1 MPKEKEAALKI
12 LKAAIQAE
20 IEGYEFYMVAAE
32 KTHDSLAKEMFKS
45 LAQDE
50 VMHRQVLEQR
60 YKHLIEKGHWQPHQ
74 KLAGKPGKGPHSP
87 IFKSLAKAAKG
98 PHFEM
103 SALSVGALLEQKA
116 MEFYKKAAQESQ
128 DPNAKAL
135 YEELAAWEEEHYMLL
150 DREYN
155 QLREEYWAQ
164 AHYWPM

>member
-1 MPKEKEAALKI
+1 MPKKHEESLKI
-12 LKAAIQAE
+12 LRMAIQAE
-20 IEGYEFYMVAAE
+20 IEGYEFYLVAAE

-50 VMHRQVLEQR
+50 VMHRQILEER
-60 YKHLIEKGHWQPHQ
+60 YKHLIEKGAWQPHK
-74 KLAGKPGKGPHSP
+74 KLPGKPGKGPQSP

-116 MEFYKKAAQESQ
+116 IEFYKKSAQEST
-128 DPNAKAL
+128 DPHAKAL
-135 YEELAAWEEEHYMLL
+135 FEELAAWEEEHFQLL

-155 QLREEYWAQ
+155 QLREEYWAN
-164 AHYWPM
+164 AHFWPM

>member
-1 MPKEKEAALKI
+1 MPQKKEESLKI
-12 LKAAIQAE
+12 LRMAIQAE

-32 KTHDSLAKEMFKS
+32 KTQDSLAKEMFQS

-50 VMHRQVLEQR
+50 VMHRQVLEER
-60 YKHLIEKGHWQPHQ
+60 YKHLIEKGRWQPHQ
-74 KLAGKPGKGPHSP
+74 KLAGRPAKGPHSP
-87 IFKSLAKAAKG
+87 IFKALAKAAKG

-116 MEFYKKAAQESQ
+116 MEFYRNSAREAP
-128 DPNAKAL
+128 DPEAKAL
-135 YEELAAWEEEHYMLL
+135 FEELAAWEEEHYQLL